1 MQLGVMGLCL
11 GGTIAPVSRVLPSLV
26 HLNKA
31 FHFFFSFC
39 IYLLLCSINPYIVV
53 FIFCFIE
60 TSASP
65 VLVLAF
71 SAGAGPSPC
80 VLPRR
85 PGEVPGGGIGLPYG
99 TAPSSC
105 TGLGWD
111 YVPVAMRL
119 VRMRARAISSR
130 ARCVEPLTL

>member
-1 MQLGVMGLCL
+1 MLYQ
-11 GGTIAPVSRVLPSLV
+11 
-26 HLNKA
+26 
-31 FHFFFSFC
+31 
-39 IYLLLCSINPYIVV
+39 PYIIV
-53 FIFCFIE
+53 FTICSTE

-65 VLVLAF
+65 VLVLAS

-85 PGEVPGGGIGLPYG
+85 PGEVPGGGIGLLHG

-111 YVPVAMRL
+111 GVPLALRP

-130 ARCVEPLTL
+130 ARRVEPLTL